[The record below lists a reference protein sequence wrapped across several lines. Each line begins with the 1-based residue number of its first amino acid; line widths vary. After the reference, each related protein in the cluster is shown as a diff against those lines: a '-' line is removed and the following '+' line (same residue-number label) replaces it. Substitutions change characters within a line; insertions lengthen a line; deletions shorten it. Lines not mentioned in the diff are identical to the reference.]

1 MNEMLAWVK
10 YSWSKGFNLEGRAR
24 RREFWWN
31 FLFYEVIAIALNIC
45 ISIFGIILGAI
56 AGPDAGAAISV
67 VLQGLTTIISIVISI
82 VIMLP
87 LYVRRFHDIGMCG
100 WIYLACIVGS
110 FCCCIGTIV
119 LLVLM
124 CQDSKPDNQY
134 GPNPKAFG
142 GTLPNDGGY
151 GNGGYNSGTY
161 Y

>member
-10 YSWSKGFNLEGRAR
+10 YSWSRGFNLEGRAR

-31 FLFYEVIAIALNIC
+31 FLFYEVISIVLSIAISL
-45 ISIFGIILGAI
+45 FGLILGII
-56 AGPDAGAAISV
+56 AGPDAAAIITTIT
-67 VLQGLTTIISIVISI
+67 QGLSMIVSLIIGI

-87 LYVRRFHDIGMCG
+87 LYVRRFHDIGMSG

-110 FCCCIGTIV
+110 FCCCIGYIV
-119 LLVLM
+119 LIVFM
-124 CQDSKPDNQY
+124 CQDSKPEDNQY

-142 GTLPNDGGY
+142 GTMPNDGGY
-151 GNGGYNSGTY
+151 NNNGTY